1 MDVGAEVAAWMAAL
15 GAAAA
20 LLNQAY
26 QAFKKRSKEK
36 DEVEE
41 ALDRQPIIRQQLE
54 LGNVGE
60 AVSHLNVIIN
70 SQAKHIT
77 AQDSRL
83 ASCDTE
89 LKHLSE
95 RNDALEMEASGW
107 ERRYT
112 ELEASVDRKL
122 QEIKDHYEGVI
133 KNLERTYARSL
144 SNMRDQVRELK
155 KDE

>member
-1 MDVGAEVAAWMAAL
+1 MDSGAEAAAWMAAL
-15 GAAAA
+15 GAATA
-20 LLNQAY
+20 LVNQAY
-26 QAFKKRSKEK
+26 NAFKKRSKEK

-70 SQAKHIT
+70 SQARHIT
-77 AQDSRL
+77 AQDGRL
-83 ASCDTE
+83 ASCDAE

-95 RNDALEMEASGW
+95 RNEALELEAAGW
-107 ERRYT
+107 EHRYN

-122 QEIKDHYEGVI
+122 EEMKEKYEGII

-144 SNMRDQVRELK
+144 STLRDQLRELNN
-155 KDE
+155 E